1 MYIPMEEFV
10 TRRQGEEMKLVEKS
24 VVDFI
29 DEVDSASPAPGGGS
43 VSALVGSLG
52 ASLSRMVGHL
62 TVNKKKFKGYS
73 EEIQWDF
80 MQRFEELY
88 NIKSEL
94 NVLVDRDTEAFNHV
108 MAAFKLPKESEEE
121 KVARSAAIEEAT
133 YKAIDVPMVI
143 GELSYRGLELIEY
156 FVEYGNKNAI
166 TDLGVSALLLASAL
180 EGAILNVKINLPGIS
195 DQEYVETTKVK
206 CVELLEGG
214 LEIKRRV
221 LVGVEANL

>member
-1 MYIPMEEFV
+1 MEEFV

-121 KVARSAAIEEAT
+121 KVTRSAAIEEAT

>member
-1 MYIPMEEFV
+1 MLLEN
-10 TRRQGEEMKLVEKS
+10 RGDRMKLVEKS
-24 VVDFI
+24 VTEFI

-62 TVNKKKFKGYS
+62 TVNKKKFKGLS

-80 MQRFEELY
+80 MQRFEELH
-88 NIKSEL
+88 NIKTEL
-94 NVLVDRDTEAFNHV
+94 NILVDRDTEAFNFV
-108 MAAFKLPKESEEE
+108 MAAFKLPKETEDE
-121 KVARSAAIEEAT
+121 KAARREAIEAAT

-156 FVEYGNKNAI
+156 FVEYGNRNAI

-195 DQEYVETTKVK
+195 DEEYVGITKRK
-206 CVELLEGG
+206 CEELLKGG
-214 LEIKRRV
+214 LNIKKRV
-221 LVGVEANL
+221 LEGVESNL

>member
-1 MYIPMEEFV
+1 MEEFV
-10 TRRQGEEMKLVEKS
+10 TRRRGEEMKLVEKS

-108 MAAFKLPKESEEE
+108 MAAFKLSKESEEE
-121 KVARSAAIEEAT
+121 KAARSAAIEEAT

-195 DQEYVETTKVK
+195 DQEYVETTKMK
-206 CVELLEGG
+206 CGELLEGG

-221 LVGVEANL
+221 LEGVEANL

>member
-1 MYIPMEEFV
+1 
-10 TRRQGEEMKLVEKS
+10 MKLVEKS
-24 VVDFI
+24 VVEFI

-62 TVNKKKFKGYS
+62 TVNKKKFKGFS

-80 MQRFEELY
+80 IQRFEELY

-94 NVLVDRDTEAFNHV
+94 NVLVDRDTEAFNCV
-108 MAAFKLPKESEEE
+108 MGAFKLPKETEEE
-121 KVARSAAIEEAT
+121 KAVRKEAIEEAT

-180 EGAILNVKINLPGIS
+180 EGAILNVKINLPGIT
-195 DQEYVETTKVK
+195 DEEYVETTKRK
-206 CVELLEGG
+206 CEELLREG
-214 LEIKRRV
+214 LEMKRRV
-221 LVGVEANL
+221 LEGVESNL

>member
-1 MYIPMEEFV
+1 
-10 TRRQGEEMKLVEKS
+10 MKLVEKS
-24 VVDFI
+24 VVEFI

-62 TVNKKKFKGYS
+62 TVNKKKFKGFS

-80 MQRFEELY
+80 IQRFEELY

-94 NVLVDRDTEAFNHV
+94 NVLVDRDTEAFNCV
-108 MAAFKLPKESEEE
+108 MGAFKLPKGTEEE
-121 KVARSAAIEEAT
+121 KAVRKEAIEEAT

-180 EGAILNVKINLPGIS
+180 EGAILNVKINLPGIT
-195 DQEYVETTKVK
+195 DEEYVKTTKRK
-206 CVELLEGG
+206 CEELLREG

-221 LVGVEANL
+221 LEGVESNL